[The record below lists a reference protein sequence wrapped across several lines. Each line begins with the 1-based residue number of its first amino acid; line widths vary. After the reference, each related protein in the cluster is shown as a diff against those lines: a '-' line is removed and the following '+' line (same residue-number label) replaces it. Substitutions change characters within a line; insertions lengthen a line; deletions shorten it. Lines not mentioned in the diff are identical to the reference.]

1 EQWATAK
8 RGGFEPQIG
17 FYAFIGA
24 TVGFMALGASRV
36 LTAGADSTITPIFA
50 GTLAA
55 LAAAGSTSL
64 GSVAVALALLVGAM
78 LVAGGILELG
88 WISNLLSIPVT
99 TRFLAGHS

>member
-1 EQWATAK
+1 
-8 RGGFEPQIG
+8 
-17 FYAFIGA
+17 
-24 TVGFMALGASRV
+24 MALGASRV

-78 LVAGGILELG
+78 LVAGGMLKLG
-88 WISNLLSIPVT
+88 WIANLLSTPVIT
-99 TRFLAGHS
+99 VSFGNCRPFLALQRVGAISSGKPRRRCPCFDP